1 MRRVTLIFMLGL
13 SMLACS
19 VSDITSLIPGTPAPP
34 PPTAIPM
41 ETVYVTSTSIP
52 SMTPT
57 QPTPTFTTTPT
68 LFYSGPSA
76 TPSLTPL
83 PTGTL
88 WSVGGGANLLTPQSV
103 GFAGIV
109 ISGPLLYWGSCQPN
123 FIKVIARVTDIV
135 KTHDVTLWLRLKDKK
150 SSDTTNWGGGAI
162 MDNDKQ
168 GNFSYTLTAQNIT
181 GYHNYK
187 SAWVQYQFVAR
198 DKYHNEVGRTAPYLD
213 QLSIAPC
220 P

>member
-1 MRRVTLIFMLGL
+1 MRRVILILMLGL
-13 SMLACS
+13 ILSACTI
-19 VSDITSLIPGTPAPP
+19 SDVTSLLPGTPTPP
-34 PPTAIPM
+34 PPTAIPT
-41 ETVYVTSTSIP
+41 ETVYVTSTSTP
-52 SMTPT
+52 SITPT

-68 LFYSGPSA
+68 LFYSGPTA
-76 TPSLTPL
+76 TPSGTPV
-83 PTGTL
+83 PTSTIWTMGDRN
-88 WSVGGGANLLTPQSV
+88 NLLTPQSY

-123 FIKVIARVTDIV
+123 SIKVIARVTDIV
-135 KTHDVTLWLRLKDKK
+135 RTHDVTLWMRLKDKK
-150 SSDTTNWGGGAI
+150 SDDTTNWGGGAI
-162 MDNDKQ
+162 MDNDKK
-168 GNFSYTLTAQNIT
+168 GNFTYILTAQNIT

-198 DKYHNEVGRTAPYLD
+198 DKDRKEVGRTAPYLD